1 MTLCTTRHNSIYK
14 NILTK
19 CLSHNYNRL
28 TSISQLFADHSSISV
43 VPGVVTHCPPLVI
56 DVQLH
61 STLILIRTSHQTN
74 ISIGIVATCINYMT
88 IIKVTSKQW
97 LKQNH
102 FIITFTFCPSTSTC
116 IPIPQWRG
124 VVTVDS
130 RATWAVREVILTAT
144 TLYFIQ
150 INWTSTN
157 TKASISKGHS
167 ICWCNPN

>member
-102 FIITFTFCPSTSTC
+102 RLFYNYLHILPQHLHVYTYTSMKRC
-116 IPIPQWRG
+116 G
-124 VVTVDS
+124 NS
-130 RATWAVREVILTAT
+130 
-144 TLYFIQ
+144 
-150 INWTSTN
+150 
-157 TKASISKGHS
+157 
-167 ICWCNPN
+167 